1 MLTEEC
7 INVRK
12 VVGSLILIII
22 ILAITAC
29 GAKNNVIVESE
40 AGNVKK
46 DEFYE
51 ELIKMEDAGNVLR
64 NIVMIKVLEDNYE
77 VTDEQVNERLEELKE
92 QIGEDFDS
100 ILETQN
106 ITVDDLKRD
115 IRISL
120 LQEVAISED
129 VEVTDEEISE
139 YYEKMKYEVKA
150 SHILVED
157 EELANEIKGKL
168 DEGED
173 FEKLAKKHSTD
184 SSSDNGGDLG
194 YFTVDN
200 MVPEFEEM
208 AYKLDIDEIS
218 NPVKSSFG
226 YHIILLTDKK
236 EKEDVGTLEENKGS
250 IRQKLIEKKVTPE
263 EITEKMNNLLKSAN
277 IKVNLEQFEDLF
289 KLNEPEEDL
298 DDPILEEENDENNN
312 ENNDEEK

>member
-12 VVGSLILIII
+12 VVGSLVLIII

-129 VEVTDEEISE
+129 V
-139 YYEKMKYEVKA
+139 
-150 SHILVED
+150 
-157 EELANEIKGKL
+157 
-168 DEGED
+168 
-173 FEKLAKKHSTD
+173 
-184 SSSDNGGDLG
+184 
-194 YFTVDN
+194 
-200 MVPEFEEM
+200 
-208 AYKLDIDEIS
+208 
-218 NPVKSSFG
+218 
-226 YHIILLTDKK
+226 
-236 EKEDVGTLEENKGS
+236 
-250 IRQKLIEKKVTPE
+250 
-263 EITEKMNNLLKSAN
+263 
-277 IKVNLEQFEDLF
+277 
-289 KLNEPEEDL
+289 
-298 DDPILEEENDENNN
+298 
-312 ENNDEEK
+312 